1 MNLEILLLIIHCIIA
16 GLSLVVTALFLLSG
30 EKIDNIDNFW
40 DWIVWNF
47 FWELHLIKSIIKL
60 FYNIIKG

>member
-1 MNLEILLLIIHCIIA
+1 MNLEILLIIHCIIT
-16 GLSLVVTALFLLSG
+16 GTSLFATAYFLLSG
-30 EKIDNIDNFW
+30 EDIDNIDNFW

-60 FYNIIKG
+60 FYNIIK

>member
-1 MNLEILLLIIHCIIA
+1 MNLEILLIIHCIIA
-16 GLSLVVTALFLLSG
+16 GISLLATACFLLSG

-60 FYNIIKG
+60 FYNIIK

>member
-60 FYNIIKG
+60 FYNIIK